1 MIAARIGDS
10 GKTTFWITLGD
21 DFMADA
27 QLIQSFSEAAARVG
41 AKVKAFENV
50 SSAMAYL
57 EGNVG
62 GTLLLPEFSSAKRLN
77 IRFLLGKAGVE
88 TVVEDFRENAPQ
100 ASDGLTGAN
109 FALADTGTLV
119 LESTAE
125 DIRLASTL
133 PERHFV
139 LLDPVKILANGRE
152 AVPVLRALHQRD
164 PRNYIAYITG
174 PSRTA
179 DIERVLTIG
188 VHGPVELHIL
198 LVPGLSSDP
207 MEM

>member
-1 MIAARIGDS
+1 
-10 GKTTFWITLGD
+10 
-21 DFMADA
+21 MADA
-27 QLIQSFSEAAARVG
+27 QLIQSFSEAASRIG
-41 AKVKAFENV
+41 AKVTALANV
-50 SSAMAYL
+50 DSAIDYL
-57 EGNVG
+57 AGNVG
-62 GTLLLPEFSSAKRLN
+62 GTLLLPEFSSAKRLKL
-77 IRFLLGKAGVE
+77 RSLLEEAGVE
-88 TVVEDFRENAPQ
+88 TVVEDFRNKAPQ
-100 ASDGLTGAN
+100 AAAGLTGAN

-139 LLDPVKILANGRE
+139 LLDPAKILADGRE

-164 PRNYIAYITG
+164 SRNYIAYITG

-198 LVPGLSSDP
+198 LVPELSSDP
-207 MEM
+207 LEM

>member
-1 MIAARIGDS
+1 MTDTQRVR
-10 GKTTFWITLGD
+10 T
-21 DFMADA
+21 
-27 QLIQSFSEAAARVG
+27 FSEMATSVGARVT
-41 AKVKAFENV
+41 ALQNI
-50 SSAMAYL
+50 SSVIDYL
-57 EGNVG
+57 ADHVG
-62 GTLLLPEFSSAKRLN
+62 GALLLPEFFSATRWNLG
-77 IRFLLGKAGVE
+77 FLLEQAGVD
-88 TVVEDFRENAPQ
+88 TIMDDFREKAARAN
-100 ASDGLTGAN
+100 SGLTGAN

-139 LLDPVKILANGRE
+139 LLDPEKILADGR
-152 AVPVLRALHQRD
+152 AAIPVLRALHRRD

-198 LVPGLSSDP
+198 LVPGLSSDCL
-207 MEM
+207 EM

>member
-1 MIAARIGDS
+1 
-10 GKTTFWITLGD
+10 
-21 DFMADA
+21 MADA
-27 QLIQSFSEAAARVG
+27 QLIQSFSEAAANVG
-41 AKVKAFENV
+41 ARVTTLENV
-50 SSAMAYL
+50 SAAVTYL
-57 EGNVG
+57 ADNVAG
-62 GTLLLPEFSSAKRLN
+62 ALLFPEFSSAKRLN
-77 IRFLLGKAGVE
+77 IAHLLEQAGVE
-88 TVVEDFRENAPQ
+88 TVTDNFRAMAPL
-100 ASDGLTGAN
+100 ASAGLTGAN

-139 LLDPVKILANGRE
+139 LLDPEKILAAGRE

>member
-1 MIAARIGDS
+1 M
-10 GKTTFWITLGD
+10 TEV
-21 DFMADA
+21 
-27 QLIQSFSEAAARVG
+27 QLIQSFSEAASRVG
-41 AKVKAFENV
+41 AKVTAFENV
-50 SSAMAYL
+50 ASAIDYL
-57 EGNVG
+57 AGNVG
-62 GTLLLPEFSSAKRLN
+62 GMLLLPEFASAKRL
-77 IRFLLGKAGVE
+77 LLRSLLEQVGVE
-88 TVVEDFRENAPQ
+88 VVTDGFREHAPR
-100 ASDGLTGAN
+100 ASAGLTGAN

-139 LLDPVKILANGRE
+139 LLDPEKILSDGRE

-164 PRNYIAYITG
+164 PRNFIAYITG

-198 LVPGLSSDP
+198 LVPGISSDP
-207 MEM
+207 LEM